1 MLARIETMLHLQDP
15 KKGYNKVGRLCSRVI
30 RIVACAAL
38 RVRCYYSKHISRDPT
53 GAGKNWKNEKISY
66 QGELNEF

>member
-15 KKGYNKVGRLCSRVI
+15 KKGYNKVGRLCARVI

-38 RVRCYYSKHISRDPT
+38 RVRFYLAWFEIWLTWVH
-53 GAGKNWKNEKISY
+53 G
-66 QGELNEF
+66 